1 MAPAMIDRL
10 GFSVEILFLEDIC
23 LRRVQFIKNAPAAR
37 NAGQGIARI
46 DHG

>member
-1 MAPAMIDRL
+1 MIDWL
-10 GFSVEILFLEDIC
+10 GFSVEIVFLEGIR
-23 LRRVQFIKNAPAAR
+23 LRRVQFIENAAAAR